1 MAMACLRLVTLF
13 PLRPLF
19 SVPRFSSCI
28 ARSTFLP
35 AIGLYFLPEDFF
47 FVGIEPSPFCFMGSN
62 GEERGCAERP
72 EERRQSK
79 SANSHFGRQNV
90 LYVHPLRRILAGVTG
105 DAKAIAL
112 AAVARIS

>member
-47 FVGIEPSPFCFMGSN
+47 FVGIEPSPFCFMGAT
-62 GEERGCAERP
+62 ERSEVVRKG
-72 EERRQSK
+72 RR
-79 SANSHFGRQNV
+79 SADNQNQLTATSAGRMSSTSTHCV
-90 LYVHPLRRILAGVTG
+90 GYSPV
-105 DAKAIAL
+105 
-112 AAVARIS
+112 

>member
-35 AIGLYFLPEDFF
+35 AIGLYLREDFF
-47 FVGIEPSPFCFMGSN
+47 FVGIQPSPFCCMGSN
-62 GEERGCAERP
+62 GEKRGWAERP

-105 DAKAIAL
+105 NAEAIAF
-112 AAVARIS
+112 AAIARIS